1 MVVAGFS
8 AEGSHSKMLYLNH
21 INTALRR
28 LRNTKWNPKNKDS
41 YGKINVFEEKG
52 HMSQCQHT

>member
-8 AEGSHSKMLYLNH
+8 AEGSHRKILYLNH

-52 HMSQCQHT
+52 HM